1 VYDAEAVKPQICE
14 KIATGQS
21 LRSICDEEGM
31 PDASTVTRWLA
42 DDAAF
47 CTQYVRAREAQADFY
62 ADEIIEIADTEQD
75 AAKARNRIEARKW
88 KASKLQPKKYGD
100 KIDVS
105 HSGSIQT
112 MPEDQLDARLA
123 DLFGKAGIVPTLG
136 GSGPA
141 QTDEQA

>member
-1 VYDAEAVKPQICE
+1 MYDAETIKPLICE
-14 KIATGQS
+14 RIASGQS
-21 LRSICDEEGM
+21 LRAICAEEGM

-47 CTQYVRAREAQADFY
+47 CTQYVRAREQQADFY
-62 ADEIIEIADTEQD
+62 ADEIIEIADTETD

-112 MPEDQLDARLA
+112 MPEDQLNARLA
-123 DLFGKAGIVPTLG
+123 DLFGKAGIVPALG
-136 GSGPA
+136 GSGPQEA
-141 QTDEQA
+141 DEQA